1 MSFGY
6 MVTTPISLHDVQ
18 RRLLPYG
25 IMCFYQTSREGDSIV
40 LVQGDDQNPEEY
52 LCAQVNDDKESI
64 TYLWRNAGSSP
75 VGILQA
81 IADEYEQEIF
91 ASVPE
96 LYGENPLYAPRVG
109 DDGR

>member
-6 MVTTPISLHDVQ
+6 MIAIPISVREIQ

-25 IMCFYQTSREGDSIV
+25 ILCFKETSREGDCIA
-40 LVQGDDQNPEEY
+40 LVCGDDQNSDEY
-52 LCAQVNDDKESI
+52 LRAHVNDDKETI
-64 TYLWRNAGSSP
+64 TYFWRNAGLTP
-75 VGILQA
+75 VDILQA

-96 LYGENPLYAPRVG
+96 LYGENPLYAPQV
-109 DDGR
+109 